1 MDRPNATASPSAES
15 STSSSPALPI
25 VKFLLPATVTPIDRP
40 RNTCKYSNVKIGKQL
55 YEIFSGDVVTEAML
69 SEAAKLFSEN
79 YGTWGEHSQNPGK
92 PVKLGARR
100 LREQYLP
107 DPATESYYVR
117 VTLDGNLAGNAFY
130 RCWKYNDQ
138 SVCWVTQLLV
148 DRNYRERGFASGLLR
163 ALQSEADDIYG
174 IMSSHPVAC
183 LAAASSFGMGIER
196 VPLDFARE
204 NTETIMKASPIPYIR
219 EARQCDHEQPQEAL
233 EIVQQTWQ
241 WPLGDLLDG
250 HSYSSKQTPSVEIS
264 FIS

>member
-1 MDRPNATASPSAES
+1 MIFINVIS
-15 STSSSPALPI
+15 
-25 VKFLLPATVTPIDRP
+25 
-40 RNTCKYSNVKIGKQL
+40 NT
-55 YEIFSGDVVTEAML
+55 F
-69 SEAAKLFSEN
+69 
-79 YGTWGEHSQNPGK
+79 PGK

-183 LAAASSFGMGIER
+183 LAAASSFGSKYNF
-196 VPLDFARE
+196 P
-204 NTETIMKASPIPYIR
+204 TIIQKPILIP
-219 EARQCDHEQPQEAL
+219 
-233 EIVQQTWQ
+233 
-241 WPLGDLLDG
+241 
-250 HSYSSKQTPSVEIS
+250 SSGY
-264 FIS
+264 